1 MELIGWIIC
10 VIIGVS
16 GIVVLGS
23 FMSVNAKTQDLKTL
37 MEKEKKSN
45 QNGTKKV
52 GNASYQEAG
61 DVYDL
66 EKMIKHRRTFN
77 EFKVDYM
84 TAEQIIPIIPLMGLL
99 GTVIGLIPML
109 SEGGE
114 KSQSLGT
121 AMYTTVVGL
130 VVAIVLKFIDA
141 NKISKTINEME
152 MEFEQF
158 DYTYQMVN
166 DKEAIESVNQE

>member
-1 MELIGWIIC
+1 
-10 VIIGVS
+10 
-16 GIVVLGS
+16 
-23 FMSVNAKTQDLKTL
+23 
-37 MEKEKKSN
+37 
-45 QNGTKKV
+45 
-52 GNASYQEAG
+52 
-61 DVYDL
+61 
-66 EKMIKHRRTFN
+66 
-77 EFKVDYM
+77 
-84 TAEQIIPIIPLMGLL
+84 MGLL